1 MAQLPKDA
9 LVSGHHEPMHGS
21 VDRLAAC
28 GRAFAIVC
36 RAIGVVRSV
45 SCVPARRNR
54 NFANALVFLQ
64 RMHSR
69 NLMIIQIT
77 LDKMHSL
84 KENKR
89 SGEIP

>member
-36 RAIGVVRSV
+36 RAIGVVRS
-45 SCVPARRNR
+45 
-54 NFANALVFLQ
+54 
-64 RMHSR
+64 
-69 NLMIIQIT
+69 
-77 LDKMHSL
+77 
-84 KENKR
+84 R
-89 SGEIP
+89 S